1 MTATT
6 YTDTF
11 DLIDNADEETLSKMD
26 MDRLVKDASYCKT
39 QLICLNNNIEY
50 SLKHQNAINGIDE
63 FISNQSIVDVI
74 LACGSYS
81 DYRYDYFAEAD
92 EWFLIIPFIKNKI
105 LLLIQDNHLTIRH
118 ERNNEEFNLLLN

>member
-1 MTATT
+1 MTTTT
-6 YTDTF
+6 YVDVF
-11 DLIDNADEETLSKMD
+11 DLIDNADDETLSKID

-63 FISNQSIVDVI
+63 FISNQSIVDII

-81 DYRYDYFAEAD
+81 DYRYEYFAEAD
-92 EWFLIIPFIKNKI
+92 AWFMIIPFIKTK
-105 LLLIQDNHLTIRH
+105 LLALIHDNHLTIRH
-118 ERNNEEFNLLLN
+118 EPNNAEFNLLFD